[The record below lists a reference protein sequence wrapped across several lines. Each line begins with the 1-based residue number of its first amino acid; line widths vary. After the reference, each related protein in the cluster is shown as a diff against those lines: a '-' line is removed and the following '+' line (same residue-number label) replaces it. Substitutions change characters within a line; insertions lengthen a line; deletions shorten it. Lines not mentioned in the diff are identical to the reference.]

1 MVRVMNLQETSE
13 GSCGS
18 SFSGQLPAEVEIQ
31 VKEGGTSPHK
41 TIREINLV
49 YKGLKMVTG
58 QAPNSKLLTLG
69 ETARWERSER
79 SRVGAMM
86 AEKTGC

>member
-1 MVRVMNLQETSE
+1 MARVMNLQKTSE

-31 VKEGGTSPHK
+31 VKEGGTGLHE

-49 YKGLKMVTG
+49 YKGL
-58 QAPNSKLLTLG
+58 NSYRHLVILLK
-69 ETARWERSER
+69 RCWPQYIY
-79 SRVGAMM
+79 
-86 AEKTGC
+86 